1 MPSVEL
7 VNGKW
12 VSVDGVKA
20 EDLDGPAPKKPNPP
34 TPAPEPVA
42 KAPKVKAVIA
52 KTPAGLTAKQQK
64 EVTSPKT
71 SA

>member
-20 EDLDGPAPKKPNPP
+20 EDLDGTAAPAPAPAPKKPA
-34 TPAPEPVA
+34 PA
-42 KAPKVKAVIA
+42 KVKAVA
-52 KTPAGLTAKQQK
+52 PAGLTAKQQK
-64 EVTSPKT
+64 EITAPK
-71 SA
+71 SES

>member
-20 EDLDGPAPKKPNPP
+20 EDLDGTAAPAPAPKKPAPP
-34 TPAPEPVA
+34 KA
-42 KAPKVKAVIA
+42 KAVA
-52 KTPAGLTAKQQK
+52 PAGLPAKQQK
-64 EVTSPKT
+64 EITTPK
-71 SA
+71 SDS

>member
-20 EDLDGPAPKKPNPP
+20 EDLDGTAAPAPAPKKP
-34 TPAPEPVA
+34 APA
-42 KAPKVKAVIA
+42 KAKAVA
-52 KTPAGLTAKQQK
+52 PAGLTAKQQK
-64 EVTSPKT
+64 EITTPK
-71 SA
+71 SDS

>member
-20 EDLDGPAPKKPNPP
+20 EDLDGTAAPAPAPKKPA
-34 TPAPEPVA
+34 PA
-42 KAPKVKAVIA
+42 KVKAVV
-52 KTPAGLTAKQQK
+52 PAGLTAKQQK
-64 EVTSPKT
+64 EITTPK
-71 SA
+71 SDS

>member
-20 EDLDGPAPKKPNPP
+20 EDLDGTAAPAPAPKKP
-34 TPAPEPVA
+34 TP
-42 KAPKVKAVIA
+42 PKVKAVIA
-52 KTPAGLTAKQQK
+52 KSPSGLTAKQQK
-64 EVTSPKT
+64 EITTPK
-71 SA
+71 SDS

>member
-12 VSVDGVKA
+12 VSVDGVRA
-20 EDLDGPAPKKPNPP
+20 EDLDGPAPQKPAT
-34 TPAPEPVA
+34 TPAPVPPKPA
-42 KAPKVKAVIA
+42 KVKAVA
-52 KTPAGLTAKQQK
+52 PAGLTAKQQK
-64 EVTSPKT
+64 EVTSPNT

>member
-7 VNGKW
+7 INGKW

-20 EDLDGPAPKKPNPP
+20 EDLDGPAPKKPA
-34 TPAPEPVA
+34 TAPAPAPVPPKPA
-42 KAPKVKAVIA
+42 KVKAVA
-52 KTPAGLTAKQQK
+52 PAGLTAKQQK

-71 SA
+71 SV

>member
-20 EDLDGPAPKKPNPP
+20 EDLDGTAAPAPAPKKPTPP
-34 TPAPEPVA
+34 KA
-42 KAPKVKAVIA
+42 KAVA
-52 KTPAGLTAKQQK
+52 PAGLTAKQQK
-64 EVTSPKT
+64 EITTPK
-71 SA
+71 SDS